1 MPRIFLKLISIVFL
15 TSCSDNEEVKNTE
28 IITDSYFFQ
37 KKVFNMNLYNCN
49 KLVENVDLTY
59 KKTSDSL
66 NFYKF
71 SELTEQDD
79 QIDGC
84 IQTYTQIKFHKSHK
98 KLATVTAVRPQAR
111 FGELEIVD
119 DCVKSFKEK
128 PQLDQGWI
136 NGGFFVIEPKFFKY
150 LKNDQ
155 SYLERDPFEKLTK
168 KKELSITIIGLKIHV
183 IYTEFNSFFV
193 RWNCFF

>member
-1 MPRIFLKLISIVFL
+1 MPRIFLKLISIIFL

-84 IQTYTQIKFHKSHK
+84 IQTYTQINELTPFTEQLLTGEDYMEVS
-98 KLATVTAVRPQAR
+98 ACSSMVT
-111 FGELEIVD
+111 EEILLNSLKPYLDFLKENNVQ
-119 DCVKSFKEK
+119 VWTGISNIENNSF
-128 PQLDQGWI
+128 LWI
-136 NGGFFVIEPKFFKY
+136 NIWESEVY
-150 LKNDQ
+150 
-155 SYLERDPFEKLTK
+155 R
-168 KKELSITIIGLKIHV
+168 
-183 IYTEFNSFFV
+183 
-193 RWNCFF
+193 